1 MKTVSER
8 LQYAL
13 IVRGISQSELARKI
27 GVTRGA
33 ISNLKNNVS
42 SGLSAENALKIAEV
56 LNIDPYWL
64 VFGKGEGPVSS
75 KEINSESASPRDAAR
90 ELINNIHPS
99 TIELVVK
106 VLKQFHSV

>member
-13 IVRGISQSELARKI
+13 MVRGISQSELARKI

-33 ISNLKNNVS
+33 ISNLINNVS

-56 LNIDPYWL
+56 LNLDPYWL
-64 VFGKGEGPVSS
+64 IFGKGEGPVSH
-75 KEINSESASPRDAAR
+75 KEINPEQLTPRDEAK
-90 ELINNIHPS
+90 EIINNLPPS
-99 TIELVVK
+99 NIELAVK
-106 VLKQFHSV
+106 VLKQFQNV